1 MEKIRNSKFEIRS
14 TLLPLHWNNLM
25 VELRL
30 PRFTRNDVTFQNLV
44 IQNPKSKIKS
54 HAASIFLAIKDYFPL
69 TKIKN
74 ESSLQGTKQSLLKV
88 DLRLPC
94 FTRNDL
100 TFQNLVIQNPKSKIQ
115 NFIFILHTLFF
126 LLLTSSLKA
135 QITPDSTNLI
145 SSFQVNAKYIQ
156 ADELSNLYIVNQSN
170 QLYKYNSEGKIL
182 ATLNYNYN
190 GNISSIDATN
200 PMEIY
205 VFYKEL
211 NRVIF
216 LDNNLAYRGEI
227 DLSKNNITQA
237 SAIARSYDNGIWVF
251 DNGDLQLKKL
261 DKEGKVF
268 QSSANI
274 KQFTNVDFNP
284 KYIIENTQ
292 NVIISDDSICLV
304 FDVFASF
311 VKTFY
316 FKNLKSLQFTN
327 HFIYETQDS
336 LVNILDFRLGLK
348 RVFILNKTA
357 LNFKWSYV
365 YENKFFIYKNNT
377 ISLYNK

>member
-1 MEKIRNSKFEIRS
+1 MEKMRNSKFEIRS

-25 VELRL
+25 IELRL

-69 TKIKN
+69 TKI
-74 ESSLQGTKQSLLKV
+74 
-88 DLRLPC
+88 
-94 FTRNDL
+94 
-100 TFQNLVIQNPKSKIQ
+100 QNPKSKIQ
-115 NFIFILHTLFF
+115 NFIFILHTLYFVLF
-126 LLLTSSLKA
+126 SSSLKA

-237 SAIARSYDNGIWVF
+237 SAIARSYDNGIWFF

-274 KQFTNVDFNP
+274 KQLTNVDFNP

-311 VKTFY
+311 VKTYY

-365 YENKFFIYKNNT
+365 FDNKFFIYKNNT
-377 ISLYNK
+377 ISLHNK

>member
-1 MEKIRNSKFEIRS
+1 MKQLTIFIINSLVQIRSAKYEMRSVKNEVWSAECEIRS
-14 TLLPLHWNNLM
+14 EIQNESSLRGTKQSFSMNGF
-25 VELRL
+25 RL
-30 PRFTRNDVTFQNLV
+30 PCFARNDVTFTNH
-44 IQNPKSKIKS
+44 KSQITNHKS
-54 HAASIFLAIKDYFPL
+54 F
-69 TKIKN
+69 
-74 ESSLQGTKQSLLKV
+74 
-88 DLRLPC
+88 
-94 FTRNDL
+94 
-100 TFQNLVIQNPKSKIQ
+100 
-115 NFIFILHTLFF
+115 FILYTLYFI
-126 LLLTSSLKA
+126 LISTYCKA
-135 QITPDSTNLI
+135 QTLLDSSKLVSEFT
-145 SSFQVNAKYIQ
+145 VNAKFVQ
-156 ADELSNLYIVNQSN
+156 ADEMGNLYIVSPTN
-170 QLYKYNSEGKIL
+170 QLYKYNYAGEVL

-190 GNISSIDATN
+190 GNISSIDASN

-205 VFYKEL
+205 IFYKEINKVL
-211 NRVIF
+211 F
-216 LDNNLAYRGEI
+216 LDNNLAYRGEL
-227 DLSKNNITQA
+227 DLTKLNITQA
-237 SAIARSYDNGIWVF
+237 SAVARSYDNGIWVF

-311 VKTFY
+311 VKTYY
-316 FKNLKSLQFTN
+316 FKNLKSIQFTN
-327 HFIYETQDS
+327 HFLYETQDS

-377 ISLYNK
+377 ISLHNK

>member
-1 MEKIRNSKFEIRS
+1 MEKMRNSKFEIRS

-25 VELRL
+25 IELRL
-30 PRFTRNDVTFQNLV
+30 PRFTRNDLTFQKSK

-54 HAASIFLAIKDYFPL
+54 HAVSIYLAIKDYFPL
-69 TKIKN
+69 TK
-74 ESSLQGTKQSLLKV
+74 
-88 DLRLPC
+88 
-94 FTRNDL
+94 
-100 TFQNLVIQNPKSKIQ
+100 IQNPKSKIQ
-115 NFIFILHTLFF
+115 NFIFILHTLYF
-126 LLLTSSLKA
+126 LLLTSPLKA
-135 QITPDSTNLI
+135 QITADSTNLI

-311 VKTFY
+311 VKTYY
-316 FKNLKSLQFTN
+316 FKNLKSIQFTN
-327 HFIYETQDS
+327 HFLYETQDS

-377 ISLYNK
+377 ISLHNK

>member
-1 MEKIRNSKFEIRS
+1 M
-14 TLLPLHWNNLM
+14 
-25 VELRL
+25 
-30 PRFTRNDVTFQNLV
+30 
-44 IQNPKSKIKS
+44 
-54 HAASIFLAIKDYFPL
+54 
-69 TKIKN
+69 
-74 ESSLQGTKQSLLKV
+74 
-88 DLRLPC
+88 
-94 FTRNDL
+94 
-100 TFQNLVIQNPKSKIQ
+100 
-115 NFIFILHTLFF
+115 
-126 LLLTSSLKA
+126 
-135 QITPDSTNLI
+135 
-145 SSFQVNAKYIQ
+145 
-156 ADELSNLYIVNQSN
+156 
-170 QLYKYNSEGKIL
+170 

-311 VKTFY
+311 VKTYY
-316 FKNLKSLQFTN
+316 FKNLKSIQFTN

-377 ISLYNK
+377 ISLHNK

>member
-1 MEKIRNSKFEIRS
+1 LIKFEIRN
-14 TLLPLHWNNLM
+14 TLLPLHWNKLM
-25 VELRL
+25 IEFRL
-30 PRFTRNDVTFQNLV
+30 PRFARNDVTFQKSKIRNQKSKIISHAVSIFLAIKEYFPLTKINPDASGQKSKIDFRKPRFTCNDVTFQNLV
-44 IQNPKSKIKS
+44 IKNQKSKIK
-54 HAASIFLAIKDYFPL
+54 
-69 TKIKN
+69 N
-74 ESSLQGTKQSLLKV
+74 
-88 DLRLPC
+88 
-94 FTRNDL
+94 
-100 TFQNLVIQNPKSKIQ
+100 
-115 NFIFILHTLFF
+115 FILHTLYFI
-126 LLLTSSLKA
+126 LLTSSLKA
-135 QITPDSTNLI
+135 QITADSTNLI

-156 ADELSNLYIVNQSN
+156 ADELCNLYIVNQSN

-327 HFIYETQDS
+327 HFLYETQDS
-336 LVNILDFRLGLK
+336 LIHILDFRLGLK
-348 RVFILNKTA
+348 KVFILNKTA

>member
-44 IQNPKSKIKS
+44 IKNQKSKIIS
-54 HAASIFLAIKDYFPL
+54 HAVSIFLAIKEYFPL

-74 ESSLQGTKQSLLKV
+74 ESSLLGTKQFLLKV
-88 DLRLPC
+88 DLRLPR
-94 FTRNDL
+94 FTRNEAK
-100 TFQNLVIQNPKSKIQ
+100 TQKSKIKNPKSKIK
-115 NFIFILHTLFF
+115 NFIFILHTLYF
-126 LLLTSSLKA
+126 LLLTSTLKA

-145 SSFQVNAKYIQ
+145 STFQVNAKYIQ

-227 DLSKNNITQA
+227 DLTKNNITQA

-274 KQFTNVDFNP
+274 KQFANVDFNP

-311 VKTFY
+311 VKTYY

-327 HFIYETQDS
+327 HFLYETQDS
-336 LVNILDFRLGLK
+336 IINILDFRLGLK

-365 YENKFFIYKNNT
+365 FENKFFIYKNNT